1 MPLNRLIPAFIFL
14 VAVGALAMTMTA
26 QFVFHKEP
34 CILCLYQ
41 RVPYVL
47 TGLLAV
53 IALRLRASSPLIP
66 LIIILCGL
74 IYLSGAGIA
83 FYNVGV
89 EQHWWV
95 SGCTGSLSETVTLDQ
110 LRASL
115 MHKAAKSCDDIDW
128 TLYGVS
134 MATYNV
140 VFSGMLGL
148 ASIASGIQLSKT
160 GKTRQ
165 AKNDGAT

>member
-14 VAVGALAMTMTA
+14 VAIGTMALALSA
-26 QFVFHKEP
+26 QYIFKLDP

-41 RVPYVL
+41 RVPFVL

-53 IALRLRASSPLIP
+53 MALRLKVSSPLIP

-83 FYNVGV
+83 IYHVGV

-95 SGCTGSLSETVTLDQ
+95 SGCTGDLSETVTLDQ

-115 MHKAAKSCDDIDW
+115 MQKPAKSCDDVDW
-128 TLYGVS
+128 TLYGIS

-140 VFSGMLGL
+140 FFSGMFGM
-148 ASIASGIQLSKT
+148 ASIAAGMQLSKT
-160 GKTRQ
+160 RK
-165 AKNDGAT
+165 K